1 MGKIFYLMGKS
12 ASGKDTIYQK
22 LMQDKELNLHPII
35 LYTTRPI
42 RDGEK
47 EGVDYHFISEEQV
60 KKLGE
65 SGHIIEMRTYDTVYG
80 PWRYLT
86 VDDGQI
92 DLNHQ
97 NYIVIGTLESFLKV
111 REYFQEEQVIP
122 IYVYLDDGKRLE
134 WALEREKKQRVPRY
148 SEMCRRF
155 LADEKDFSTENL
167 IRCGLI
173 HMEAVEKYAAEN
185 GGCRERKDPEYSE
198 NSFFNQD
205 SEECTARIKKFIQS
219 FPS

>member
-22 LMQDKELNLHPII
+22 LMQDEDLKLNPII

-42 RDGEK
+42 RDGEQD
-47 EGVDYHFISEEQV
+47 GVDYHFVSEDRVMELEQ
-60 KKLGE
+60 

-92 DLNHQ
+92 DLERK

-111 REYFQEEQVIP
+111 KNYFQADQVIP
-122 IYVYLDDGKRLE
+122 VYVYMEDGKRLE
-134 WALEREKKQRVPRY
+134 WAMEREKRQRVPRF

-167 IRCGLI
+167 KRCGLI
-173 HMEAVEKYAAEN
+173 HNVQILDGEEQIKYTEN
-185 GGCRERKDPEYSE
+185 A
-198 NSFFNQD
+198 FFNSN
-205 SEECTARIKKFIQS
+205 SEECTASIKKFIQN

>member
-1 MGKIFYLMGKS
+1 MGYIFYLMGKS

-22 LMQDKELNLHPII
+22 LMRDEELMLNPIV

-42 RDGEK
+42 RDGELD
-47 EGVDYHFISEEQV
+47 GVDYHFVSEEQV
-60 KKLGE
+60 EKLGRE
-65 SGHIIEMRTYDTVYG
+65 GHIIEMRTYDTVYG

-92 DLNHQ
+92 DLSKK

-111 REYFQEEQVIP
+111 MDYFPADQVVP

-134 WALEREKKQRVPRY
+134 WAMEREKRQRIPRY

-155 LADEKDFSTENL
+155 LADEKDFSTEHL
-167 IRCGLI
+167 KRCGLI
-173 HMEAVEKYAAEN
+173 HKITNRDGEELIEYTEN
-185 GGCRERKDPEYSE
+185 A
-198 NSFFNQD
+198 FFNSN
-205 SEECTARIKKFIQS
+205 SEECTARIIKFIQS
-219 FPS
+219 FVYVQP